1 MRTALLWNENPIR
14 YSNSQ
19 PTTSPKPPSFQGL
32 LTFTIASTAQT
43 STQAS
48 VRLSSSAAPLPA
60 ACHAH
65 DVLVQSLADS

>member
-14 YSNSQ
+14 YSNNQ

-48 VRLSSSAAPLPA
+48 VLLRSCAAPLPA

-65 DVLVQSLADS
+65 NALVQSLAAF